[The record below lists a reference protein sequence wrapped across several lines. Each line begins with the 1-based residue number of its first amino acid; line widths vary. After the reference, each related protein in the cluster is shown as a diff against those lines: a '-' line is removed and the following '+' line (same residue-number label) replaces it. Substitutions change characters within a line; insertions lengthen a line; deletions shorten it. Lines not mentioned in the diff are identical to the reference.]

1 MSEHMFD
8 VKIGTSR
15 STVEQRLPNDERSP
29 SSVGLG
35 LELHRYLDTTARTQ
49 RREDGYVR
57 GA

>member
-1 MSEHMFD
+1 
-8 VKIGTSR
+8 VSR

-35 LELHRYLDTTARTQ
+35 LELHRYLDATARTR
-49 RREDGYVR
+49 RREHGYVR